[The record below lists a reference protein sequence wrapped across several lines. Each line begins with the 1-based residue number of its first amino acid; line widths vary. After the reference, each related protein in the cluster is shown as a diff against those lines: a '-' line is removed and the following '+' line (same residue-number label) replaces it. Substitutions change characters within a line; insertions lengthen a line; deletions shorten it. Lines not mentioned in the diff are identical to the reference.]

1 MAQCPMNNSDDMS
14 IHLPR
19 GDIRDIPF
27 GVYTTVDGEEVIYTD
42 DFDEIYFTVKKR
54 FTDEEY
60 VFQKRLTDGTITRDT
75 NYIYHISIEADDTN
89 NIQFGEYVFDI
100 EVVTGTVIK
109 QTTTGSLTIGYEST
123 YASNEV

>member
-1 MAQCPMNNSDDMS
+1 MAQCPINEE
-14 IHLPR
+14 IHIYLPR

-27 GVYTTVDGEEVIYTD
+27 EVYTVVDDEDVIYTD

-60 VFQKRLTDGTITRDT
+60 VFPKRLTNGSITKDIDS
-75 NYIYHISIEADDTN
+75 IYHISIEPEDTN
-89 NIQFGEYVFDI
+89 DITFGDYVFDI
-100 EVVTGTVIK
+100 EVVTGNVIK
-109 QTTTGSLTIGYEST
+109 QTTTGSITIGYEST